1 MIYLDHAASTQASK
15 EVLESFQKTCIN
27 YPGNTNSYHKLG
39 IESKNLMDTA
49 TKQIADLL
57 KVKTSEIIYT
67 SSSSESN
74 NLAIKGIALKYQ
86 NRGKHIITTGL
97 EHSSI
102 YGPLNYLQT
111 IGFEV
116 EFVEID
122 ENGKVN
128 IKDLEN
134 KLRDD
139 TILVSI
145 CSVNSELGVIQPI
158 EEIAKKIKEH
168 PKCFFHSDMTGSMGK
183 INIPIENIDLI
194 TFSPHK
200 FHGLTGTGCLI
211 KKENIELVPLIH
223 GGKSTTIYRSGTPAL
238 PLIVAFAKALR
249 IALENLEQNYEH
261 VQTINKYVRQELN
274 KIDGITINTPNDSVP
289 FVLNFSIEGVKPETF
304 VHALEEEEIYIST
317 QTACS
322 IKGTM
327 SQAIYNLTKD
337 EERAKRSIRI
347 SFDGSTTKE
356 EIDIFLNSLKNNY
369 RKLKLKS

>member
-1 MIYLDHAASTQASK
+1 MIYLDHAASTQVSK

-27 YPGNTNSYHKLG
+27 YPGNPNSYHKLG

-57 KVKTSEIIYT
+57 KVKTNEIIYT

-86 NRGKHIITTGL
+86 NRGKHIITTRL

-116 EFVEID
+116 EFVQID
-122 ENGKVN
+122 ENGKVDL
-128 IKDLEN
+128 KDLEN
-134 KLRDD
+134 KLRED

-158 EEIAKKIKEH
+158 EEIAKKIKEY

-249 IALENLEQNYEH
+249 IALENLEQNYDH
-261 VQTINKYVRQELN
+261 VKKINEYVREELN
-274 KIDGITINTPNDSVP
+274 KIEGITINTPNDSAP
-289 FVLNFSIEGVKPETF
+289 FVLNFSLEGVKPETF

-356 EIDIFLNSLKNNY
+356 EIDIFLNSLKTNH

>member
-1 MIYLDHAASTQASK
+1 MIYLDHAASTKVSQ
-15 EVLESFQKTCIN
+15 EVLESFQKTCLN
-27 YPGNTNSYHKLG
+27 YPGNPNSYHKLG
-39 IESKNLMDTA
+39 IECKNLMDTA
-49 TKQIADLL
+49 TKQMADLL
-57 KVKTSEIIYT
+57 NVKPDEIIYT

-86 NRGKHIITTGL
+86 NRGKHIITTRL

-111 IGFEV
+111 LGFEV
-116 EFVEID
+116 EFVKTD
-122 ENGKVN
+122 QNGIVN
-128 IKDLEN
+128 LQDLEN
-134 KLRDD
+134 KLRKD

-158 EEIAKKIKEH
+158 EEIAEKIKKY

-183 INIPIENIDLI
+183 VRIPIDQIDLI

-238 PLIVAFAKALR
+238 PLIVACAKALR
-249 IALENLEQNYEH
+249 IALENLDKNYQH
-261 VQTINKYVRQELN
+261 VQKLNNYLRQELR
-274 KIDGITINTPNDSVP
+274 KIDGITINTPEHSVP
-289 FVLNFSIEGVKPETF
+289 FVLNFSIDGVKPETF

-322 IKGTM
+322 ISGTM

-337 EERAKRSIRI
+337 ETRAKSSIRV
-347 SFDGSTTKE
+347 SLDGTTTQE
-356 EIDIFLNSLKNNY
+356 EIDIFLNSLKRNY
-369 RKLKLKS
+369 RHLQLKS

>member
-1 MIYLDHAASTQASK
+1 MIYLDHAASTQVSK

-27 YPGNTNSYHKLG
+27 YPGNPNSYHKLG

-57 KVKTSEIIYT
+57 KVKTNEIIYT

-86 NRGKHIITTGL
+86 NRGKHIITTRL

-116 EFVEID
+116 EFVQID
-122 ENGKVN
+122 ENGKVDL
-128 IKDLEN
+128 KDLEN
-134 KLRDD
+134 KLRED

-158 EEIAKKIKEH
+158 EEIAKKIKEY

-249 IALENLEQNYEH
+249 IALENLEQNYDH
-261 VQTINKYVRQELN
+261 VKKINEYVREELN
-274 KIDGITINTPNDSVP
+274 KIEGITINTPNDSAP
-289 FVLNFSIEGVKPETF
+289 FVLNFSLEGVKPETF

-356 EIDIFLNSLKNNY
+356 EIDIFLNSLKTNY